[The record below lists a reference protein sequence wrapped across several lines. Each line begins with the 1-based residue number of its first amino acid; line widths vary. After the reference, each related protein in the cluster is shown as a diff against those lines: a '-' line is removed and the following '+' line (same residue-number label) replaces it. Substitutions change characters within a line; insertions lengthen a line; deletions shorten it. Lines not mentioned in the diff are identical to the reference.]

1 MSFFCCTCSRRLLA
15 RSVSA
20 ALSRLRLLP
29 EVKRPALLRCGN
41 GMTRSGHRGVKLAV
55 LHNQLV
61 QRCGKEGSAPKTP
74 MKRREAL
81 PLLDL
86 GRCVA
91 ARGVR
96 AKSDETCFGFLGL
109 NDALAQSQ
117 ISHCTNSMPFKAA
130 LLRSNIRAQT
140 LGRLRLFP
148 ELG

>member
-1 MSFFCCTCSRRLLA
+1 MWQRRVRTKDAHEAPRSFA
-15 RSVSA
+15 
-20 ALSRLRLLP
+20 
-29 EVKRPALLRCGN
+29 
-41 GMTRSGHRGVKLAV
+41 
-55 LHNQLV
+55 
-61 QRCGKEGSAPKTP
+61 
-74 MKRREAL
+74 
-81 PLLDL
+81 LLDL